1 MPLLSVAAQHI
12 LNITHTVGVCC
23 GAILSADR
31 IVAAVTPTVC
41 KMTYTVS
48 SRTFNDTQTNKQS
61 GLVADTVAMFG
72 IEFIIVFTA
81 NNLVWLQILWPCLAL
96 SSSLYLLHYC

>member
-81 NNLVWLQILWPCLAL
+81 LLLKKRIAVFHSDITQLLAV
-96 SSSLYLLHYC
+96 SR